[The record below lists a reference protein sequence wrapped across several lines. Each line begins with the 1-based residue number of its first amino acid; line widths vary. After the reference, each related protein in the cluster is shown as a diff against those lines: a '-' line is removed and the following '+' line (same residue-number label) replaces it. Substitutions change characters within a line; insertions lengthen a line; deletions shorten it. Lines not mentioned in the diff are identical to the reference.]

1 MDDKSNI
8 RDVGSFGMT
17 STREVLKLFGISV
30 TEYENLVQG
39 LRDKAKLSAE
49 DVASVLQ
56 ARSKMGNH
64 LMEVL
69 KIVGEID
76 DLLEKLVRERL
87 SK

>member
-1 MDDKSNI
+1 
-8 RDVGSFGMT
+8 MT

-30 TEYENLVQG
+30 TEYESMVEG
-39 LRDKAKLSAE
+39 LKDKAKLSAE
-49 DVASVLQ
+49 DVANILQ

>member
-1 MDDKSNI
+1 
-8 RDVGSFGMT
+8 MT

-30 TEYENLVQG
+30 TEYESMVEG

>member
-1 MDDKSNI
+1 
-8 RDVGSFGMT
+8 MT